1 MSWLEKTRKGVV
13 VAIVAAA
20 LVLAACGGAADG
32 AGGQPAANPTPS
44 QVPTTGSTERVELQ
58 VQQAML
64 RQPGAGETELVA
76 VVVIPDTCTEPRHA
90 VSRADSE
97 VLVTLWGERPVGVA
111 CAQVISEREI
121 VVPLG
126 SVAEG
131 TVVRLNGAV
140 VMRDDTGGAERPADE
155 EHATGPVYV
164 EEIEVRV
171 GEGRPAPVE
180 VVVRGALPDAC
191 SELVEPA
198 TITVEGTQVTVRL
211 ASQRP
216 RDLMC
221 AQVLR
226 PFETT
231 LDLGV
236 FEPGTYT
243 LVVNDLETTFVV
255 EGS

>member
-1 MSWLEKTRKGVV
+1 MSRLEKTRKAVV
-13 VAIVAAA
+13 VAVVAAA
-20 LVLAACGGAADG
+20 LVLAACGVAADG
-32 AGGQPAANPTPS
+32 TGGQPAASPTPS
-44 QVPTTGSTERVELQ
+44 PVATTASTERVELL
-58 VQQAML
+58 VQRAQL
-64 RQPGAGETELVA
+64 RRSVAGEAELVA
-76 VVVIPDTCTEPRHA
+76 TVVIPDTCTEPQHA
-90 VSRADSE
+90 VSRAESE

-131 TVVRLNGAV
+131 SVVRLNGAV
-140 VMRDDTGGAERPADE
+140 VMRDGTGQAAEPADGE
-155 EHATGPVYV
+155 YETGPVYV
-164 EEIEVRV
+164 EEIEVQV
-171 GEGRPAPVE
+171 GEGLPAPVE
-180 VVVRGALPDAC
+180 VAVRGALPDAC

-198 TITVEGTQVTVRL
+198 DITVEGTRVTVRL

-221 AQVLR
+221 AEVLR
-226 PFETT
+226 AFDTT
-231 LDLGV
+231 LDLGT

-255 EGS
+255 EAS